1 MRFAPFFLFFNFF
14 EFRPDS
20 AVSAWIGHFG
30 SFGRYGPSR
39 PNLSH
44 VGVSRKIHVVGHGL
58 TRGQRRPSRVAAS
71 CCVRRGC
78 DGSGAE
84 TMHPRFSYS
93 LYLWELL
100 MWSFNPTLHFFFL
113 KTNYIAHFR
122 TKIDNFTQIRC
133 LLMFRGNFLI

>member
-1 MRFAPFFLFFNFF
+1 MRFAPFFFFL

-20 AVSAWIGHFG
+20 AVSAWTVHFSG
-30 SFGRYGPSR
+30 FNWYGPSQ
-39 PNLSH
+39 PNLSR
-44 VGVSRKIHVVGHGL
+44 VGASWEIHVVGHGL